1 MWSSSA
7 QGSILGPILFCIFIN
22 DLPLYIEH
30 CDSDVFADDSTVGTI
45 GSDLDT
51 IENDLTVD
59 MGNVVRWSRLNRML
73 INFTKT
79 TYMLLCSR
87 QKRQRLSRTSLTI
100 IVNINDS
107 HIILPQ
113 TTCQKLLGIYIDQ
126 NLTFH
131 NHVDY
136 VSKKNILVCLSN
148 ELSKALP

>member
-1 MWSSSA
+1 M
-7 QGSILGPILFCIFIN
+7 
-22 DLPLYIEH
+22 
-30 CDSDVFADDSTVGTI
+30 FADDTTMGTI

-73 INFTKT
+73 VNFTKT

-113 TTCQKLLGIYIDQ
+113 TTCQNLLGIYIVK
-126 NLTFH
+126 LR
-131 NHVDY
+131 
-136 VSKKNILVCLSN
+136 IL
-148 ELSKALP
+148 